1 MISSSI
7 SDMTL
12 TNLSLKRDGQSL
24 VEQVLSKVKMVLHIQ
39 FVTDCSES
47 TISFFNRLD
56 FLNEQLGIVVDLSY

>member
-12 TNLSLKRDGQSL
+12 TDLSMKRDGQSL
-24 VEQVLSKVKMVLHIQ
+24 VEQILSKVKMVWQIQ
-39 FVTDCSES
+39 FVTDCSEQ

-56 FLNEQLGIVVDLSY
+56 FLNEQLGIVVALSY